1 MWDFFLWI
9 YDNLVYKPQLNLLEF
24 FYIITNDIGWAIV
37 LLAIVVNV
45 LLWPLFAKSY
55 INTQKMRLLQPHLRE
70 IQDEYKSNP
79 SEMMKQIREFYKK
92 HDIKNGSTFL
102 VLIFQ
107 IVFATGLFRLTTALS
122 NDQDLVGLYT
132 QFFDSPTAN
141 FGKIAFGSLVISQ
154 KASQYIWIPLL
165 AALFS
170 YLLGMYMF
178 RWAPKPNFPQPK
190 KQKKSKKEQEKR
202 DVRLFDPET
211 FQKTLELQTIYFFPV
226 VIFFTNYFIPTGVA
240 IYFLTVSILG
250 LVRQFLIVNYFK
262 NRVDKMIDLIVASDP
277 MYRDDDPS
285 NNLEADLDP
294 SLVASQPVPALAQ
307 KTESKNKSQNKLTKI
322 KSRTREKQTRKS

>member
-9 YDNLVYKPQLNLLEF
+9 YDNLVYRPQLNLLEF

-79 SEMMKQIREFYKK
+79 SEMMKQVREFYKK

-122 NDQDLVGLYT
+122 NGQELVGLYP

-154 KASQYIWIPLL
+154 TASEYIWIPLF

-178 RWAPKPNFPQPK
+178 RWAPKPNFPQPNK
-190 KQKKSKKEQEKR
+190 KKPKKEEDTK
-202 DVRLFDPET
+202 DVPLFDPEA
-211 FQKTLELQTIYFFPV
+211 FQKTLELQTIYFFPI

-240 IYFLTVSILG
+240 IYFLTVSILA
-250 LVRQFLIVNYFK
+250 LVRQFLITHYFK
-262 NRVDKMIDLIVASDP
+262 NHVDKMIDLMVASDP

-294 SLVASQPVPALAQ
+294 SLATSQPVPALIQ
-307 KTESKNKSQNKLTKI
+307 KTENKNKSKSKITKT
-322 KSRTREKQTRKS
+322 KSRTKKKQTRKS